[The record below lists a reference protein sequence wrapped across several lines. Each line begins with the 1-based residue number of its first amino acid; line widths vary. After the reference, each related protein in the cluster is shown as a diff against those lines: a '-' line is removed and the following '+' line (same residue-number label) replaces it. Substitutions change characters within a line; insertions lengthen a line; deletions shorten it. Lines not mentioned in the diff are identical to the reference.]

1 MVKTNFVKL
10 IYLIPRVFLART
22 FLNFLAYCEFL
33 RWNNEPIHLLTIYI
47 FQDRL
52 STQGPKIRRKLE
64 EEQGIDASS
73 TIQALQNE
81 LDAKA
86 KFQRFPDETTEET
99 IFNDVPFA
107 KLPIVSIRITK
118 NNTRFWVTTYDG
130 KLVFYTSPGKNGF
143 KNKKKS
149 TSVAAQYT
157 ANAVG
162 QKLRLLN
169 MRTIRIRI
177 EGFSEGRVASVK
189 GLVQAGSTVVA
200 IQDITTVDWDWSQRA
215 KKRRRVN

>member
-1 MVKTNFVKL
+1 VMKNDGDDETFNYAAPKRIV
-10 IYLIPRVFLART
+10 ARGHSD
-22 FLNFLAYCEFL
+22 A
-33 RWNNEPIHLLTIYI
+33 
-47 FQDRL
+47 DRL
-52 STQGPKIRRKLE
+52 RTLGPKQRRILE
-64 EEQGIDASS
+64 AEQGFDASS

-81 LDAKA
+81 LDVKP
-86 KFQRFPDETTEET
+86 KFQRFPDETTEEKL
-99 IFNDVPFA
+99 FNDVPFTQ
-107 KLPIVSIRITK
+107 LPIVSIRITK
-118 NNTRFWVTTYDG
+118 NNTRFWVTTADG
-130 KLVFYTSPGKNGF
+130 KLIFYTSPKKNGF
-143 KNKKKS
+143 QNKKKS
-149 TSVAAQYT
+149 TSVAAQFT

-177 EGFSEGRVASVK
+177 EGFSEGRIASVK